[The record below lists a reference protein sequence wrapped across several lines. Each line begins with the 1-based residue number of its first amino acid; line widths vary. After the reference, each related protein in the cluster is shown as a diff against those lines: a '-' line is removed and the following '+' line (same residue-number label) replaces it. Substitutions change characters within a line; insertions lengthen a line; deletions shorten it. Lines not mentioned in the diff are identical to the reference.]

1 LTLAAFN
8 NPEPEPPGIDE
19 LLKWNAAFVLL
30 AVLGDPIFGILSA
43 AHFNCSSY
51 ERHVM
56 DTTTFAAG
64 SAPDQALI
72 NFNHMLASD
81 AISLWTDHT
90 GPQLMEYLEGGFI
103 AGKPELALKLERGLA
118 WRLSGDQI
126 TSPEPD

>member
-19 LLKWNAAFVLL
+19 LLQRNAAFVLPP
-30 AVLGDPIFGILSA
+30 VLGDPIFGILSA
-43 AHFNCSSY
+43 AHFNCSGY
-51 ERHVM
+51 KCHVM
-56 DTTTFAAG
+56 DAATFAAG

-72 NFNHMLASD
+72 NFNHMLAAD

-103 AGKPELALKLERGLA
+103 AGKSELALKLERGLA
-118 WRLSGDQI
+118 WRLSCDQI